1 MTEPFYD
8 WKNMFRGQA
17 CLMLA
22 LCVFLLLPLS
32 AAAQNPYA
40 KPDNTWLTLS
50 GKIASVSPD
59 SFVLDYGN
67 GTITVEMDDGDRDAD
82 AYQLEAGD
90 QVTVSGMI
98 DDDFF
103 EKTSLEAGSVHVEK
117 LGTTFFAS
125 SLDEEDYPVIMGPP
139 AIMAPLALQGTVS
152 EVGEQEFTL
161 NTFQRRLTVDVR
173 EMPYNPLDDEGYQKI
188 EVGDFVKVTGS
199 IDDNLFGKR
208 QMAADSVLKLNR

>member
-1 MTEPFYD
+1 MSEPVYD
-8 WKNMFRGQA
+8 WKNMFRGPA
-17 CLMLA
+17 CLMLV
-22 LCVFLLLPLS
+22 LCIFLLPLP
-32 AAAQNPYA
+32 ATAQNPYA
-40 KPDNTWLTLS
+40 KPDDTWLTLS
-50 GKIASVSPD
+50 GKIQSTSPD
-59 SFVLDYGN
+59 AFVLDYGT

-82 AYQLEAGD
+82 AYQLNAGD

-103 EKTSLEAGSVHVEK
+103 EKTRIEAGSVHVEK

-152 EVGEQEFTL
+152 EVGEQAFTL
-161 NTFQRRLTVDVR
+161 NTFQRRLTVDVS
-173 EMPYNPLDDEGYQKI
+173 EMPYNPLDDDGYQKI

-208 QMAADSVLKLNR
+208 QMAADSVVKLSR